1 MKFRL
6 ISKTFL
12 LSAAVAAGA
21 GCSDFLDTSLDQNE
35 TGESIETTLGTLW
48 KFGNAFYTPIA
59 SGYTTLDSNLFAAAT
74 DEAQQTKVQCNASY
88 FNKGVINANLNPIS
102 NLYTDCYEGI
112 RAANFFLDYTAN
124 GKGEYMVGM
133 NRDTIN
139 DRPNYE
145 RDLASLHWY
154 QAEAHIAR
162 AYYYAELI
170 KQYGGVPIVESQ
182 YAANKFIPRSSYDQ
196 IVEYIVKEID
206 DHKGKLAVDWASFS
220 ERNGRFTLGAAL
232 AIKAR
237 VLLYAASPLHN
248 PDNDVEKW
256 KKAAAAAYDIISN
269 PDLNYSLD
277 SDYGAYFQGNRSLS
291 SPETIYVVRR
301 EQSNAMESNNYPI
314 ATPGGASGVTPT
326 QNLVEA
332 YEWVGDPV
340 AGDPYANRDPRLAA
354 SVVTNGSTWNGHVI
368 DQSPGGRH
376 DMSAPNAS
384 KTGYYL
390 KKFLTDNL
398 DLTQGAKVQH
408 NWVSYRYA
416 EVLLN
421 YAEAKA
427 ELGEMDQTVWNKTIR
442 PLRERSG
449 VSGAMPATAD
459 PYLASYYDGVTDKWI
474 LECRRE
480 RSIEL
485 YMENTRRDDL
495 MRWRMGHKLTV
506 EFAGIHIP
514 ELGKPFDMNGDG
526 KNDLCFYSK
535 SHPKSGSNQTG
546 VSYVEVTAEEG
557 DNVTTYSVNKDNCL
571 VYILDRE
578 WADYKY
584 LYPVPKNALDINP
597 NLRPQNPGWDA

>member
-145 RDLASLHWY
+145 RDLASLHCY

-170 KQYGGVPIVESQ
+170 KQYSGVPIVESQ

-196 IVEYIVKEID
+196 VVEYIVKEID

-421 YAEAKA
+421 YAEAMNEA
-427 ELGEMDQTVWNKTIR
+427 YGPDQAPGDYALTALDALQLVRDRASLQLPIVTAATR
-442 PLRERSG
+442 DEFREA
-449 VSGAMPATAD
+449 V
-459 PYLASYYDGVTDKWI
+459 KH
-474 LECRRE
+474 ERR
-480 RSIEL
+480 IEL
-485 YMENTRRDDL
+485 AFEDHRYWDLLRWKDAMEVLNKPVRGVKVTKTGEGKWSYTQTEVATRTFLERNYYMPFNRSEVEN
-495 MRWRMGHKLTV
+495 
-506 EFAGIHIP
+506 
-514 ELGKPFDMNGDG
+514 
-526 KNDLCFYSK
+526 
-535 SHPKSGSNQTG
+535 SNHT
-546 VSYVEVTAEEG
+546 
-557 DNVTTYSVNKDNCL
+557 L
-571 VYILDRE
+571 V
-578 WADYKY
+578 
-584 LYPVPKNALDINP
+584 
-597 NLRPQNPGWDA
+597 QNPGY

>member
-112 RAANFFLDYTAN
+112 RAANFFLDYPAN

-421 YAEAKA
+421 YAEAMNEA
-427 ELGEMDQTVWNKTIR
+427 YGPDQAPGDYALTALDALQLVRDRASLQLPIVTAATR
-442 PLRERSG
+442 DEFREA
-449 VSGAMPATAD
+449 V
-459 PYLASYYDGVTDKWI
+459 KH
-474 LECRRE
+474 ERR
-480 RSIEL
+480 IEL
-485 YMENTRRDDL
+485 AFEDHRYWDLLRWKDAMEVLNKPVRGVKVTKTGEGKWSYTQTEVATRTFLERNYYMPFTRSEVEN
-495 MRWRMGHKLTV
+495 
-506 EFAGIHIP
+506 
-514 ELGKPFDMNGDG
+514 
-526 KNDLCFYSK
+526 
-535 SHPKSGSNQTG
+535 SNHTL
-546 VSYVEVTAEEG
+546 E
-557 DNVTTYSVNKDNCL
+557 
-571 VYILDRE
+571 
-578 WADYKY
+578 
-584 LYPVPKNALDINP
+584 
-597 NLRPQNPGWDA
+597 QNPGY

>member
-6 ISKTFL
+6 IFKTFL
-12 LSAAVAAGA
+12 LSAAVAAGT

-48 KFGNAFYTPIA
+48 KFGNAFYTPIV
-59 SGYTTLDSNLFAAAT
+59 SGYSTLDSNLFAAAT

-102 NLYTDCYEGI
+102 NLYIDCYEGI

-182 YAANKFIPRSSYDQ
+182 YAADKFIPRSSYDQ
-196 IVEYIVKEID
+196 VVDYIVKEID
-206 DHKGKLAVDWASFS
+206 DYKGKLAVDWDNFS

-248 PDNDVEKW
+248 PGNDAEKW
-256 KKAAAAAYDIISN
+256 KKAAAAAYDVISS

-277 SDYGAYFQGNRSLS
+277 NDYGAYFQGNRNLS
-291 SPETIYVVRR
+291 SRETIYVVRR
-301 EQSNAMESNNYPI
+301 EQSNTMERNNYPI

-332 YEWVGDPV
+332 YEWVGEPV

-354 SVVTNGSTWNGHVI
+354 SIVTNGSTWNGRVI
-368 DQSPGGRH
+368 DQAPGGTD
-376 DMSAPNAS
+376 DMSSPNAS

-398 DLTQGAKVQH
+398 NLTQGAKAQH
-408 NWVSYRYA
+408 NWVAYRYA

-421 YAEAKA
+421 YAEAMNEA
-427 ELGEMDQTVWNKTIR
+427 YGPDQAPGDYTLTALDALQLVRDRASLQLPPVTASSR
-442 PLRERSG
+442 DEFREA
-449 VSGAMPATAD
+449 V
-459 PYLASYYDGVTDKWI
+459 KH
-474 LECRRE
+474 ERR
-480 RSIEL
+480 IEL
-485 YMENTRRDDL
+485 AFEDHRYWDLLRWKDAMEVLNKPVR
-495 MRWRMGHKLTV
+495 GVKV
-506 EFAGIHIP
+506 AKAG
-514 ELGKPFDMNGDG
+514 E
-526 KNDLCFYSK
+526 SK
-535 SHPKSGSNQTG
+535 W
-546 VSYVEVTAEEG
+546 SYTPVEVATRTFLERNYYMPFTRSEVE
-557 DNVTTYSVNKDNCL
+557 NSNHTL
-571 VYILDRE
+571 E
-578 WADYKY
+578 
-584 LYPVPKNALDINP
+584 
-597 NLRPQNPGWDA
+597 QNPGY